1 MQQCHNPSLGL
12 ATKAK
17 VCKGK
22 AKKSVREC
30 ENEDSYSQVSSH
42 FGSWS
47 PGGLPNLH
55 RAIAKVETPCIEKF
69 FISSKIY
76 WNVDV

>member
-30 ENEDSYSQVSSH
+30 ENEDSHSQLSSH

-47 PGGLPNLH
+47 PSGLSNLH
-55 RAIAKVETPCIEKF
+55 RVIAKVETPCIEKF
-69 FISSKIY
+69 FISSESY
-76 WNVDV
+76 